1 MIHLIKNR
9 SVTVKIDE
17 FGAQPISVVACGKER
32 LWQNED
38 GSWTEHAPVLFP
50 VCGHVSCV
58 VDGKEYPM
66 PPHGFAKDFPFVTVK
81 KSRSSVTLSLT
92 SNNETKKVFP
102 FDFKYSIKYTLKGKK
117 LSILN
122 IVENLGDEAMYF
134 ACGGHES
141 FVLDGSLSEYKLV
154 FPLSETFVHRPN
166 NKQGYISSA
175 RETLGVGKELILP
188 ESYLHD
194 SNSVILE
201 GLRSEKVSL
210 CANNGKKVA
219 ELSFKGLHT
228 LLLWRPSD
236 CNMVCIEPW
245 SNLPDSQPSE
255 QKEFSQKRGVFKVLP
270 KKKKKIKR
278 SIVYR

>member
-9 SVTVKIDE
+9 GISVKIDE
-17 FGAQPISVVACGKER
+17 FGAQLISVVVRGKER

-38 GSWTEHAPVLFP
+38 GTWAGHAPLLFP
-50 VCGHVSCV
+50 VCGHFSCV
-58 VDGKEYPM
+58 VGGKEYAM
-66 PPHGFAKDFPFVTVK
+66 PPHGFAKDVPFVTEK
-81 KSRSSVTLSLT
+81 KSRSSVALSFV
-92 SNNETKKVFP
+92 SNEDTKKVFP
-102 FDFKYSIKYTLKGKK
+102 FDFKYTMKYSLKGKK
-117 LSILN
+117 LCILH
-122 IVENLGDEAMYF
+122 IVENLGDEATYF

-154 FPLSETFVHRPN
+154 FPTSETFIHRPN
-166 NKQGYISSA
+166 NKQGFISSA

-188 ESYLHD
+188 ERYLQD
-194 SNSVILE
+194 SSSVILE
-201 GLRSEKVSL
+201 GLRSEKLLL
-210 CANNGKKVA
+210 CRNDGKKVA
-219 ELSFKGLHT
+219 ELSFKGLHN

-236 CNMVCIEPW
+236 CNMVCVEPW
-245 SNLPDSQPSE
+245 SNLPDEQSSE